1 MRGNEKRE
9 LKTHLIIRT
18 ISLALGFR
26 RLQWRSTER
35 YDLHGEKI
43 GHRGSVVVNKHRLKT
58 R

>member
-1 MRGNEKRE
+1 M
-9 LKTHLIIRT
+9 HLIIRT
-18 ISLALGFR
+18 VSLALGFR